1 MRPAQAKLQRASVS
15 LFPGGDTEV
24 HRSALKTKGHS
35 SILAWRTPWTAAY
48 QAPPSMGFSRHAWG
62 RVWDEGAWGPG
73 WWAPHVDQGPGPG
86 RGTWAATRGRR
97 SGSPTRGAAES
108 QSVSPARRMLL
119 SLLCARLI
127 SCAFLHFSRPSHSVG
142 WMSCSPCPPLMD
154 QEAELEVHPD
164 WPPAAACPPEF
175 SIWVCW
181 AWPQDLCSP
190 ASSLGQQR
198 RRGTSPTRMRARTG
212 RPRSRRT

>member
-1 MRPAQAKLQRASVS
+1 MLSRVLCAIGLPSDSAVKRLQYRRRRLDSWVGKVPWRRNR
-15 LFPGGDTEV
+15 LPTPVFLPGKS
-24 HRSALKTKGHS
+24 H
-35 SILAWRTPWTAAY
+35 
-48 QAPPSMGFSRHAWG
+48 
-62 RVWDEGAWGPG
+62 
-73 WWAPHVDQGPGPG
+73 
-86 RGTWAATRGRR
+86 GRR
-97 SGSPTRGAAES
+97 SLHSPWGLKESDTTQGRSTHVSAVREVRVGSLFYIQPCVHVPDS

-164 WPPAAACPPEF
+164 WLPAAACPLEF
-175 SIWVCW
+175 RIWVCW